1 MLWLFLQRLDD
12 VAMPLSGLVSS
23 LNDRRYMKII
33 IDYPVKFSVQALP
46 VMSLGLLVLLGVCV
60 ESAFALGLG
69 AAQLKS
75 ALGQPLNLII
85 PVTSAASSELDGGCF
100 ALVGPGRDDN
110 GVPSITKA
118 KLTLQHRDD
127 TAFLRLTTSYAIND
141 PVVAFAIES
150 RCMGVVKR
158 EYMVLLD
165 MVSPV
170 ETPVASAAT
179 LTNSAVKAP
188 AISARV
194 NRSHMPHIKPTVQA
208 PARHISSVS
217 DQIVMT
223 TPALRMSTDLQWLP
237 GQHQLTAEQLS
248 DLKRMRGKLSIDTG
262 GDTSAV
268 DDLRDDIVATQK
280 QLAQA
285 KQELAQIRSQT
296 AQAHRVPDRAQS
308 PQALNSATKLAF
320 WPAISMWVWIF
331 VSGLVIV
338 LLAYLFRRQRKLPDF
353 NQVAPAYEPS
363 LMTQTYAAIDPHA
376 AISAVVDAGNNT
388 GITSHDDFFLGEL
401 PGQTMLGSKTD
412 MAKGASDSLSVSNL
426 MRVTEEAEVFLE
438 LGYPERAIKVLTD
451 DIATHP
457 RSRPAVWLMLLGIYR
472 QQENRPAFDEALV
485 AFNADFNLASPTWDD
500 IAQPEQEGEGLFA
513 IPHVLSKIVTLWP
526 SHECHDYLSELLYD
540 DRQGTRQGFRLDVY
554 RDIIWLREVLA
565 VLSQPE
571 SQIAEDVAANDL
583 LDWDL

>member
-1 MLWLFLQRLDD
+1 M
-12 VAMPLSGLVSS
+12 
-23 LNDRRYMKII
+23 
-33 IDYPVKFSVQALP
+33 QALP
-46 VMSLGLLVLLGVCV
+46 AMSLGLLVLLGLCV
-60 ESAFALGLG
+60 EPAFALGLG

-85 PVTSAASSELDGGCF
+85 PVTSATSAELDGGCF
-100 ALVGPGRDDN
+100 ALVGPGRDDS

-150 RCMGVVKR
+150 RCIGVVKR

-170 ETPVASAAT
+170 EAPVAPEVT
-179 LTNSAVKAP
+179 LTNSAVKVTATP
-188 AISARV
+188 PRA
-194 NRSHMPHIKPTVQA
+194 NKSHTPHIKSTAQA
-208 PARHISSVS
+208 PAHHISSVS
-217 DQIVMT
+217 DQIVTT
-223 TPALRMSTDLQWLP
+223 TPALRLSTDLQWLP
-237 GQHQLTAEQLS
+237 GQHQLTTEQLS
-248 DLKRMRGKLSIDTG
+248 DLKRMRGKLSIDAG
-262 GDTSAV
+262 GDTSTV

-296 AQAHRVPDRAQS
+296 AQAHQVPDRAQN
-308 PQALNSATKLAF
+308 PHMQNPATKPAF
-320 WPAISMWVWIF
+320 WPAISMWVWIL
-331 VSGLVIV
+331 VAGLVIA

-353 NQVAPAYEPS
+353 NQVATAYEPGS
-363 LMTQTYAAIDPHA
+363 ITQPHA
-376 AISAVVDAGNNT
+376 ATDSHAATSAVVDAGDDLGN
-388 GITSHDDFFLGEL
+388 DFFLGEL

-412 MAKGASDSLSVSNL
+412 MAKMASDSLSVSNL

-438 LGYPERAIKVLTD
+438 LGYPDRAIKVLTD

-513 IPHVLSKIVTLWP
+513 MPHVLSKIVTLWP

>member
-1 MLWLFLQRLDD
+1 
-12 VAMPLSGLVSS
+12 
-23 LNDRRYMKII
+23 MKII
-33 IDYPVKFSVQALP
+33 IDYPVKFSIQALP
-46 VMSLGLLVLLGVCV
+46 VRSLSLLVLLGLIV
-60 ESAFALGLG
+60 EPALALGLG

-100 ALVGPGRDDN
+100 ALVGPGRDDS
-110 GVPSITKA
+110 GVPSLTKA

-150 RCMGVVKR
+150 RCTGVVKR
-158 EYMVLLD
+158 DYMVLLD
-165 MVSPV
+165 MLSPV
-170 ETPVASAAT
+170 EAPVVSAVT
-179 LTNSAVKAP
+179 LTNLAVKAP
-188 AISARV
+188 VIPARV
-194 NRSHMPHIKPTVQA
+194 NRSHTSHFKPATQA

-223 TPALRMSTDLQWLP
+223 TPALRLSTDLQWLP

-248 DLKRMRGKLSIDTG
+248 DLKRMRGKLSIDAG
-262 GDTSAV
+262 GDTSTV

-296 AQAHRVPDRAQS
+296 AQAHHASDRAQNQHV
-308 PQALNSATKLAF
+308 PNPATKLTS
-320 WPAISMWVWIF
+320 WPAISMWVWIL
-331 VSGLVIV
+331 VSGLVIA
-338 LLAYLFRRQRKLPDF
+338 LLAYLFRRQRQLPDF
-353 NQVAPAYEPS
+353 NQVAPAYQPG
-363 LMTQTYAAIDPHA
+363 LMTQPHA
-376 AISAVVDAGNNT
+376 ALDPHVATSAVVDASDD
-388 GITSHDDFFLGEL
+388 IDIASQDDFYLREL
-401 PGQTMLGSKTD
+401 PGQTMLNSKTD
-412 MAKGASDSLSVSNL
+412 MVKMASDSLSVSNL

-438 LGYPERAIKVLTD
+438 LGYPDRAIKVLTD

-485 AFNADFNLASPTWDD
+485 AFNANFNLASPTWDD
-500 IAQPEQEGEGLFA
+500 IAQPEHEGEGLFA
-513 IPHVLSKIVTLWP
+513 MPHVLSKIVTLWP

-571 SQIAEDVAANDL
+571 SQIAEDVAASDL

>member
-1 MLWLFLQRLDD
+1 
-12 VAMPLSGLVSS
+12 
-23 LNDRRYMKII
+23 
-33 IDYPVKFSVQALP
+33 
-46 VMSLGLLVLLGVCV
+46 MSLGLLVLLGLCA
-60 ESAFALGLG
+60 EPAFALGLG
-69 AAQLKS
+69 AAQVKS
-75 ALGQPLNLII
+75 ALGQPLNLVI
-85 PVTSAASSELDGGCF
+85 PVTSAMSAELDGGCF
-100 ALVGPGRDDN
+100 VLVGPGRDDS

-118 KLTLQHRDD
+118 KLTLQRRDD

-141 PVVAFAIES
+141 PVLAFAIES
-150 RCMGVVKR
+150 RCIGVVKR

-170 ETPVASAAT
+170 EGPVAPAAT
-179 LTNSAVKAP
+179 FTNSAVNVP
-188 AISARV
+188 ATPSRA
-194 NRSHMPHIKPTVQA
+194 NRSHTAHIKPAVQA
-208 PARHISSVS
+208 PARHISRVS
-217 DQIVMT
+217 EQIVIT
-223 TPALRMSTDLQWLP
+223 TPTLRMSTDLQWLP

-262 GDTSAV
+262 GDASAV

-285 KQELAQIRSQT
+285 RQELAQIRSQT
-296 AQAHRVPDRAQS
+296 AQAHPIPDRAQH
-308 PQALNSATKLAF
+308 PQVPNPVAKPAS
-320 WPAISMWVWIF
+320 WPAISMWVWIL
-331 VSGLVIV
+331 VSGLVIA
-338 LLAYLFRRQRKLPDF
+338 LLAYLFRRQRQLPDF
-353 NQVAPAYEPS
+353 NQVASAYEPG
-363 LMTQTYAAIDPHA
+363 LMTQPHA
-376 AISAVVDAGNNT
+376 AKSTVVNAGDDM
-388 GITSHDDFFLGEL
+388 GIASDDDFFLGEL

-412 MAKGASDSLSVSNL
+412 MAKMASDSLSVSNL

-500 IAQPEQEGEGLFA
+500 ITHPEQEGEGLFA
-513 IPHVLSKIVTLWP
+513 MPHVLSKIVTLWP
-526 SHECHDYLSELLYD
+526 SHECHDYLIELLYD
-540 DRQGTRQGFRLDVY
+540 DRQGSRQGFRLDVY